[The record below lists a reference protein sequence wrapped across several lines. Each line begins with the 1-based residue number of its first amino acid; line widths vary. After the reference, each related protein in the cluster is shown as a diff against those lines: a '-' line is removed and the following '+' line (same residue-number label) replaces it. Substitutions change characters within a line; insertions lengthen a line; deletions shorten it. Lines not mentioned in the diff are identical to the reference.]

1 MILIYYVELFDEWQ
15 AIHIVCDKMDARVI
29 FKLLAVDALSS
40 TAKSASSCCYLLG
53 GSHLLMSDCLMY

>member
-40 TAKSASSCCYLLG
+40 TAKSTSSCCYLLG
-53 GSHLLMSDCLMY
+53 GSHLLMSDCHMY